1 MSGQSAHVV
10 YNGAVYNWRQL
21 RTELAALGHAFR
33 TETDTEA
40 VLAAWSE
47 WGTAML
53 DRLDGMFAFA
63 IYDHPTRSLFVARDG
78 CGVKPL
84 YFAELSDGWAFASE
98 AQALVPLAGAKVDRA
113 GLSQYMTTQ
122 NIVGGRT
129 LFEGIREF
137 PAGSWMHIHADG
149 RTESRMW
156 WRWNFRGDETMTAE
170 DARDEVRAALD
181 ESVALQCDADR
192 PVGAYL
198 SGGVDSGAIV
208 SSAAA
213 QGFGLSTFTLG
224 WADPHAMADDERA
237 QAEDIA
243 QRYGTRHYEAIHT
256 PGTMAALMPSIARHM
271 GVPRVGQCH
280 PNWQVAGLAGKFCQV
295 VLSGAGGDELF
306 GGYPWR
312 YAAYGAPDGWRGRVQ
327 SWWRRFGVDGSDL
340 VRPEWFDRAALNA
353 AWAYSLDG
361 LSPDTPSEC
370 IDAALTFESRTF
382 LAGLLTVGDR
392 ASMAHG
398 FELRVPFLSRRMVDL
413 AQRIPARMKVGPGG
427 DVGKRVMRSA
437 VEPLIGAAAAWRRKQ
452 GFSAPDG
459 AWFRAGPG
467 AAFVDATIHPDAR
480 LWEYLQRGP
489 CLRMVDEHRAG
500 VANHRLLI
508 WSLLAVEGWLRAH
521 VEG

>member
-213 QGFGLSTFTLG
+213 QG
-224 WADPHAMADDERA
+224 
-237 QAEDIA
+237 
-243 QRYGTRHYEAIHT
+243 
-256 PGTMAALMPSIARHM
+256 
-271 GVPRVGQCH
+271 
-280 PNWQVAGLAGKFCQV
+280 
-295 VLSGAGGDELF
+295 
-306 GGYPWR
+306 
-312 YAAYGAPDGWRGRVQ
+312 
-327 SWWRRFGVDGSDL
+327 
-340 VRPEWFDRAALNA
+340 
-353 AWAYSLDG
+353 
-361 LSPDTPSEC
+361 
-370 IDAALTFESRTF
+370 
-382 LAGLLTVGDR
+382 
-392 ASMAHG
+392 
-398 FELRVPFLSRRMVDL
+398 
-413 AQRIPARMKVGPGG
+413 
-427 DVGKRVMRSA
+427 
-437 VEPLIGAAAAWRRKQ
+437 
-452 GFSAPDG
+452 
-459 AWFRAGPG
+459 
-467 AAFVDATIHPDAR
+467 
-480 LWEYLQRGP
+480 
-489 CLRMVDEHRAG
+489 
-500 VANHRLLI
+500 
-508 WSLLAVEGWLRAH
+508 
-521 VEG
+521 